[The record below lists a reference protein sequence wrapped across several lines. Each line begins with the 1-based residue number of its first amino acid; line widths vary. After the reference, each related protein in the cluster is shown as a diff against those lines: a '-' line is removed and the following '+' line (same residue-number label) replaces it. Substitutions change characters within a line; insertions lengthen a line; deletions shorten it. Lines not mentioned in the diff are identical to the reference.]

1 MLVAATY
8 FRPCGARL
16 GNVFLLLSKL
26 GAFTTAAL
34 NLAAILQDDEA
45 LSDASESVTAAFTAI
60 ATAQTVLDVA
70 CQLLALASSACA
82 DDGSADA
89 GAQLLV
95 VPLSSGVNSTVNA
108 ASGGL
113 VGFGDVPPP
122 AGADGGG
129 CELRGPAA
137 SSLPQRESCAGTLLE
152 EQPPPVN
159 GDTNGDPLLASIRNL
174 LEQARRHRKLLLEAR
189 RMVDQTNDEYARHGR
204 FLSKTPEQAKPAL
217 ETLIKCAASSRELN
231 ILQDVP
237 DHELV

>member
-1 MLVAATY
+1 
-8 FRPCGARL
+8 
-16 GNVFLLLSKL
+16 
-26 GAFTTAAL
+26 
-34 NLAAILQDDEA
+34 
-45 LSDASESVTAAFTAI
+45 
-60 ATAQTVLDVA
+60 
-70 CQLLALASSACA
+70 
-82 DDGSADA
+82 
-89 GAQLLV
+89 
-95 VPLSSGVNSTVNA
+95 
-108 ASGGL
+108 
-113 VGFGDVPPP
+113 
-122 AGADGGG
+122 
-129 CELRGPAA
+129 
-137 SSLPQRESCAGTLLE
+137 LLE